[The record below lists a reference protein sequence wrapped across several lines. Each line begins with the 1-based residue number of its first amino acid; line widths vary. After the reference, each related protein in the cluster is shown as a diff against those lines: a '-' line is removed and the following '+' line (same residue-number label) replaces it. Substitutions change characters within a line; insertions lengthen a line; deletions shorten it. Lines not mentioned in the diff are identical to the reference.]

1 MEIAR
6 IGQYARRM
14 ALKNMELRDLH
25 ALIAI
30 AETGSLSA
38 ASRRLRLTQPALT
51 ASLQRLE
58 VAVGVGLVTR
68 HSRGAVLT
76 EEGQYVL
83 QKARDVVHDVGQIAL
98 VHDAL
103 ALEPAGEIRLG
114 LPTTVAGG
122 LIPELIPLMLARYP
136 LIRLHV
142 VEAMSGV
149 LQDQLQLGRLDLAVL
164 FDSAPWAGLRCTP
177 LLTETLYLL
186 LPADHPLAVLTA
198 VDLET
203 VAALSLVLPSVA
215 NSIRKRIEMAC
226 QEKGLTLTVLAD
238 VDSLPGLLGLV
249 RAGYCTVLPKYLA
262 KGDIDAGHIVA
273 VVVEN
278 PTLRWMLHLATRR
291 DAPRPRASMAT
302 GKIIHSACA
311 NLVSCGDWA
320 AEIITSQAPA

>member
-1 MEIAR
+1 
-6 IGQYARRM
+6 M
-14 ALKNMELRDLH
+14 ALKNVELRDLH

-38 ASRRLRLTQPALT
+38 AARRLRLTQPALT

-58 VAVGVGLVTR
+58 AAVGVGLVKR

-83 QKARDVVHDVGQIAL
+83 HKARDVVQDVGQIARVHEQL
-98 VHDAL
+98 V
-103 ALEPAGEIRLG
+103 LEPEGEIHLG

-122 LIPELIPLMLARYP
+122 LIPELVPLMQARYP
-136 LIRLHV
+136 RIHLHV

-149 LQDQLQLGRLDLAVL
+149 LQEQLQLGRLDLAIL

-186 LPADHPLAVLTA
+186 LPANNPLSALPA
-198 VDLET
+198 IDLET
-203 VAALSLVLPSVA
+203 VAALPLVLPSAA
-215 NSIRKRIEMAC
+215 NSIRKRIETAC
-226 QEKGLTLTVLAD
+226 EARGLTLAVLAD

-262 KGDIDAGHIVA
+262 KGEIDAGHIGA
-273 VVVEN
+273 VVVQN
-278 PTLRWMLHLATRR
+278 PTLRWVLHLATRR
-291 DAPRPRASMAT
+291 DGPRPRASIAAGEM
-302 GKIIHSACA
+302 IHSACA
-311 NLVSCGDWA
+311 NLVLRGDWA
-320 AEIITSQAPA
+320 AEIIAQEGPA

>member
-1 MEIAR
+1 
-6 IGQYARRM
+6 
-14 ALKNMELRDLH
+14 MELRDLL

-38 ASRRLRLTQPALT
+38 AARKLRLTQPALT

-98 VHDAL
+98 VHDSL
-103 ALEPAGEIRLG
+103 ALEPAGEIHLG

-149 LQDQLQLGRLDLAVL
+149 LQEQLQLGRLDLAVL

-186 LPADHPLAVLTA
+186 LPAHHPLAALPA

-226 QEKGLTLTVLAD
+226 HAKGLTLTVLAD

-249 RAGYCTVLPKYLA
+249 HAGYCTVLPKYLA
-262 KGDIDAGHIVA
+262 KAEIDAGHIVA
-273 VVVEN
+273 VAVES
-278 PTLRWMLHLATRR
+278 PTLHWMLHLATRR

-302 GKIIHSACA
+302 GKLIYVACS
-311 NLVSCGDWA
+311 NLVLRGDWA
-320 AEIITSQAPA
+320 AQIITG

>member
-1 MEIAR
+1 
-6 IGQYARRM
+6 
-14 ALKNMELRDLH
+14 MELRDLH

-38 ASRRLRLTQPALT
+38 AARKLHLTQPALT

-58 VAVGVGLVTR
+58 VAVGVGLVKR

-83 QKARDVVHDVGQIAL
+83 HKARDVVHDIGQIAL
-98 VHDAL
+98 ARDQL
-103 ALEPAGEIRLG
+103 ALEPAGEIHLG

-122 LIPELIPLMLARYP
+122 LIPELIPLMQARYP
-136 LIRLHV
+136 RIRLHV

-149 LQDQLQLGRLDLAVL
+149 LQEQLQLGRLDLAVL
-164 FDSAPWAGLRCTP
+164 FDGAPWTGLRCTP
-177 LLTETLYLL
+177 LLTETLYLM
-186 LPADHPLAVLTA
+186 LPANHPLAARTA

-203 VAALSLVLPSVA
+203 VAALSLVLPSMA
-215 NSIRKRIEMAC
+215 NSIRKRIATAC
-226 QEKGLTLTVLAD
+226 DAKGLTLGVLAD

-262 KGDIDAGHIVA
+262 KGEIDAGSIVA

-278 PTLRWMLHLATRR
+278 PTLRWVLHLATRR
-291 DAPRPRASMAT
+291 DAPRPRATMAT
-302 GKIIHSACA
+302 GKLVQSACA
-311 NLVSCGDWA
+311 NLVLRGEWD
-320 AEIITSQAPA
+320 AEIIAHHGPA